1 MQRNKTKH
9 FFFLSKNNANES
21 NAKNNNDKSVNI
33 HDKNSNKVYFSIQKE
48 ENKSKCEEKGART
61 KNKTKGNLKQAK
73 RDDNVNGYKQ
83 TIKDQKK
90 TKKGEKGRRA
100 APVQMFKVLLPLI
113 RATINQEA
121 I

>member
-1 MQRNKTKH
+1 MIRRATKSNS
-9 FFFLSKNNANES
+9 LSKKRKTNQNV
-21 NAKNNNDKSVNI
+21 KK
-33 HDKNSNKVYFSIQKE
+33 
-48 ENKSKCEEKGART
+48 KGGKI

-83 TIKDQKK
+83 TKKDRKK
-90 TKKGEKGRRA
+90 TKKGEKRRRA

-113 RATINQEA
+113 RATMNQEA